1 MAQSNFGFSG
11 LNQTL
16 NPSFN
21 DKTNLEIQLA
31 EIASK
36 VIAARVIDI
45 VLDDNH
51 PRWGQY
57 GAWNGIGTI
66 EFEDVYSPDPS
77 KETKSIAKPF
87 FPQLSNYPLV
97 NEIVLIFKLPNQNIG
112 SISGEFTYY
121 YLNSI
126 SIWNHPHHNAYPN
139 PLTTSE
145 LSPSQQKDYQDI
157 EGGSVRRVTDGS
169 TEIDLNSLEGGGT
182 FIEKTNIHPVLP
194 FAGDVIVEG
203 RFGNSIRLGNT
214 SKAKGSIKNNWSG
227 AGKNGDPLT
236 IIRNGQPTDASDQG
250 WIPITEN
257 IKKDLSSI
265 YLTSTQII
273 PIINASENYRALN
286 LEQLPEEVKKQF
298 YPGNY
303 NRPQIILNSG
313 RLNFNAKE
321 EGILLSGNKFI
332 SLSSNGDIGLSSDS
346 GISLDS
352 DFVRLGSKNAPESL
366 ILGDSFMGQFKQLLI
381 SLYDL
386 CVALD
391 ALQDWPGGSPAPN
404 NIIPPAAQSTKAVI
418 DAIKDL
424 VTSAKK
430 PLLSKNVKTV

>member
-16 NPSFN
+16 NPSSN

-36 VIAARVIDI
+36 VIAARVVDI

-97 NEIVLIFKLPNQNIG
+97 NEIVLMFKLPNQNIG

-139 PLTTSE
+139 PLNTIE

-169 TEIDLNSLEGGGT
+169 TEIDLNSPEVGGT
-182 FIEKTNIHPVLP
+182 FIEKTNIHPILP
-194 FAGDVIVEG
+194 FAGDIIVEG

-227 AGKNGDPLT
+227 TGENGDPLT
-236 IIRNGQPTDASDQG
+236 IIRNGQPTDANDQG
-250 WIPITEN
+250 WIPLTEN
-257 IKKDLSSI
+257 IIKDLSSI
-265 YLTSTQII
+265 YLTSTQKL
-273 PIINASENYRALN
+273 PLINASENYRAFNNPPLTPR
-286 LEQLPEEVKKQF
+286 EYTK
-298 YPGNY
+298 
-303 NRPQIILNSG
+303 PQVILNSG

-366 ILGDSFMGQFKQLLI
+366 ILGDSFMDKFEQLLI
-381 SLYDL
+381 SLSNL
-386 CVALD
+386 CDALD
-391 ALQDWPGGSPAPN
+391 SLQDWPGGSPSPN
-404 NIIPPAAQSTKAVI
+404 ITVPPAATITKEVI
-418 DAIKDL
+418 DGIKNL

-430 PLLSKNVKTV
+430 PLLSKSVKTV